1 MNEEFER
8 SDGSDVG
15 QWNLDSHWIA
25 QSGREP
31 RVFQLC
37 KWADVNNMD

>member
-8 SDGSDVG
+8 SDSSEID
-15 QWNLDSHWIA
+15 QWDLDSHWIA
-25 QSGREP
+25 QSGREH
-31 RVFQLC
+31 RVLQLC